1 MLNLLNWRIIMI
13 VELFLYIF
21 LGLFVGVFSGIVGIG
36 GGILLIPALTII
48 FKLSQHVAQGTV
60 LAMLALP
67 VGILAAWV
75 YWKEGHVDLRIAALL
90 AIGFFVGSF
99 FGAKFAVGVNE
110 KALSMGFGVL
120 LIIIG
125 IKMLFFP
132 K

>member
-1 MLNLLNWRIIMI
+1 M
-13 VELFLYIF
+13 ELILYIL
-21 LGLFVGVFSGIVGIG
+21 LGLFVGGFSGIVGIG
-36 GGILLIPALTII
+36 GGILLIPALTIL
-48 FKLSQHVAQGTV
+48 FKFSQHMAQGTV

-75 YWKEGHVDLRIAALL
+75 YFKEGHVDLRVAALL
-90 AIGFFVGSF
+90 AVGFIIGSY

-110 KALSMGFGVL
+110 KALSMGFGAL

-125 IKMLFFP
+125 IKMIFFP